1 MIITALTL
9 GGIVAGSLATG
20 VAATLI
26 VQKIHQNEQNAIPSS
41 HNYCTMDV
49 SACLF
54 CDSGYPDLT
63 PHEYLEE
70 KDFKLI

>member
-26 VQKIHQNEQNAIPSS
+26 VQKIHQNAIPSS